1 MKIFFKLFIS
11 VVVILCIS
19 LSTFG
24 YFLIINSF
32 QNTVQRE
39 VSQTLE
45 QFELIKFSI
54 KSNVSTLE
62 TRNEIVLTNV
72 IKNAINV
79 NIYTNLIGIYSSNK
93 EKITSSFPENLE
105 IIENLEKVQTSCI
118 VYEIKKNGDKYIL
131 ITSGYLKEDKEP
143 IYLIIGKDITK
154 IITEYEQMKKTYM
167 FIYYF
172 IAQISIIIV
181 LILTLLI
188 ITPIKKV
195 NDLAKK
201 IADGDYKSRIK
212 ITSNDELGELGKSFN
227 SMTEAIEKSFEQ
239 IKQNSVQKEE
249 FVANFAHELKTPLTS
264 IIGYSDMICSKNL
277 KQEQAKEAAQY
288 ILNEGMRLESLSKK
302 LMNLI
307 MLNCQKFVFEKLSVT
322 QIFQDITQT
331 IKPMLD
337 KNNIILNSKIEER
350 DILVEYDLFKTLI
363 LNIIDNSRKANAT
376 KIFITGKRILE
387 NYEIIIS
394 DNGCGIPEND
404 LNRITE
410 AFFIVDK
417 SRAQKQ
423 YSAGIG
429 LALAEKI
436 VKLHK
441 GTLKFESE
449 LEKGTKV
456 IITL

>member
-1 MKIFFKLFIS
+1 MKIFFKLFVS
-11 VVVILCIS
+11 VVLILCIA

-24 YFLIINSF
+24 YLLIINAF
-32 QNTVQRE
+32 QNNIQME

-54 KSNVSTLE
+54 KSNVSTLYSG
-62 TRNEIVLTNV
+62 NEIALSNV
-72 IKNAINV
+72 INNALNR
-79 NIYTNLIGIYSSNK
+79 NIYTNLISIYSGNK
-93 EKITSSFPENLE
+93 EKITSSFPEN
-105 IIENLEKVQTSCI
+105 IDITENLEKVESSNL
-118 VYEIKKNGDKYIL
+118 VYEIKKIDDKYIL

-143 IYLIIGKDITK
+143 IYLIIGKDITE
-154 IITEYEQMKKTYM
+154 IIIKYEQMKKTYM

-172 IAQISIIIV
+172 ISLVSMLVI

-195 NDLAKK
+195 NDLAKR
-201 IADGDYKSRIK
+201 IANGDYKSRIK

-227 SMTEAIEKSFEQ
+227 TMTEAIEKSFEQ
-239 IKQNSVQKEE
+239 IKQSSIQKKE

-264 IIGYSDMICSKNL
+264 IIGYADMICSKNL
-277 KQEQAKEAAQY
+277 TQEQSKESAQY
-288 ILNEGMRLESLSKK
+288 IWNEGMRLESLSQK

-307 MLNCQKFVFEKLSVT
+307 MLNCQNFVFEKIEIT
-322 QIFQDITQT
+322 EIFQDITQT
-331 IKPMLD
+331 IRPILD
-337 KNNIILNSKIEER
+337 KNNIILNNNIDKSN
-350 DILVEYDLFKTLI
+350 ILLEYDLFKTLI

-376 KIFITGKRILE
+376 KIFITGKKNLE

-394 DNGCGIPEND
+394 DNGCGIPEKD

-429 LALAEKI
+429 LALVDKI
-436 VKLHK
+436 IKLHK
-441 GTLKFESE
+441 GTLRFESE

>member
-32 QNTVQRE
+32 KNNVQME
-39 VSQTLE
+39 VSQALE

-54 KSNVSTLE
+54 NSNVSTLE
-62 TRNEIVLTNV
+62 SRNKIVLESVIDNV
-72 IKNAINV
+72 LNG
-79 NIYTNLIGIYSSNK
+79 NIYTNLIGIYSSDK

-105 IIENLEKVQTSCI
+105 ITEALEKVQSSNLI
-118 VYEIKKNGDKYIL
+118 YKIKKMDDKYIF

-143 IYLIIGKDITK
+143 LFLIIGKDITK
-154 IITEYEQMKKTYM
+154 ILTEYEQIKRIYII
-167 FIYYF
+167 IYYF
-172 IAQISIIIV
+172 IALISIIIV

-188 ITPIKKV
+188 ISPIKKV

-201 IADGDYKSRIK
+201 IANGDYKSRIK

-227 SMTEAIEKSFEQ
+227 TMTEAIEKSFEQ
-239 IKQNSVQKEE
+239 IKETSIQKEE

-264 IIGYSDMICSKNL
+264 IIGYADMICLKNL
-277 KQEQAKEAAQY
+277 KQEQAKEYAQY
-288 ILNEGMRLESLSKK
+288 IWNEGMRLENLSQK

-307 MLNCQKFVFEKLSVT
+307 MLNCQNLIFEKVSVT
-322 QIFQDITQT
+322 EFFQDIKQST
-331 IKPMLD
+331 KLMLD
-337 KNNIILNSKIEER
+337 KNNIILDTKIDES
-350 DILVEYDLFKTLI
+350 DIFVEYDLFKTLI
-363 LNIIDNSRKANAT
+363 LNIVDNSRKANAT
-376 KIFITGKRILE
+376 KIYITGKKSSE

-394 DNGCGIPEND
+394 DNGCGIPEKD

-429 LALAEKI
+429 LALADKI
-436 VKLHK
+436 VKFHK
-441 GTLKFESE
+441 GTLRFESK